1 MLIGERPGRTAISRK
16 GATMSTSY
24 QRLLVPIDGSA
35 TATRGL
41 DEAIRLCRATGG
53 SIRVLH
59 VLDDLVFISGFESGA
74 SYAKDVFPRLR
85 KRAEQLLE
93 DGRKRVEAA
102 GVAADKLL
110 VECYARRTSE
120 VVCEQAIAWRADL
133 IVVGTHGRRGVRR
146 MMLGSDAEQIVREAP
161 VPVLVVRAAES
172 APDAAIAAAKA
183 EAATAG

>member
-1 MLIGERPGRTAISRK
+1 
-16 GATMSTSY
+16 MSTSY
-24 QRLLVPIDGSA
+24 QRILVPIDGSA

-53 SIRVLH
+53 SMRVLH
-59 VLDDLVFISGFESGA
+59 VMDDLVFISGFESGA
-74 SYAKDVFPRLR
+74 SYARDVYPRLR
-85 KRAEQLLE
+85 KRSEQLLE
-93 DGRKRVEAA
+93 AGRKRAEAA
-102 GVAADKLL
+102 GVGADKVL

-120 VVCEQAIAWRADL
+120 VVCEQAIAWHADL

-161 VPVLVVRAAES
+161 VPVLVVRAPETA
-172 APDAAIAAAKA
+172 AQAAIAAAEA